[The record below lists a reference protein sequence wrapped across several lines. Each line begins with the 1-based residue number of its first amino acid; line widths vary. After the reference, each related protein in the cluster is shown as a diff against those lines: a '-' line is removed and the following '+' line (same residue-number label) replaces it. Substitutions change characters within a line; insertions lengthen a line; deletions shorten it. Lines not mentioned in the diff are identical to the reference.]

1 MNKLTKAVMAILIG
15 SAIGVFGHGIIPQ
28 SFSEQLYSNT
38 SVYMPVAKDKGF
50 LMDLNLGVELRE
62 DSGFYMYVAYPKRQL
77 GVSTSGSY
85 EFSGGKL
92 SLYSEKHDRIMPE
105 GNVTLFDH
113 FFTNGE
119 TFAKKNM
126 EMLSLKDGVILFLDR
141 SALYLVHDEAHLVN
155 HQQGSLGI
163 KVE

>member
-1 MNKLTKAVMAILIG
+1 MNKLVKASIAIFIG
-15 SAIGVFGHGIIPQ
+15 IAIGALAHIVLPQ

-62 DSGFYMYVAYPKRQL
+62 GNDFYMYVAYPQRQL
-77 GVSTSGSY
+77 GVSISGYY
-85 EFSGGKL
+85 EFSDGKL

-105 GNVTLFDH
+105 ENVTLFDH

-119 TFAKKNM
+119 TFAGKDM
-126 EMLSLKDGVILFLDR
+126 EMLALKDGVILFLDR
-141 SALYLVHDEAHLVN
+141 SALYLAHDERHLIN
-155 HQQGSLGI
+155 HSA
-163 KVE
+163 K